1 MFDPTLPQAGT
12 PIDAVEMRSQLNGLK
27 DLIDAVPAVAD
38 AVVDG
43 VTTLTPA
50 EPAQA
55 TASFDGSRVHF
66 TFAIPRGIDGASAA
80 PITTFIVDAVN
91 ILPPEDPPSA
101 NATFDGGAVHLVFNL
116 PRGLTGNDGIQ
127 GPPGEVTNAALT
139 AALTAAINGTSSNS
153 NAVDL
158 IPFTANGTY
167 DVYQQEAIINK
178 INELINALRR

>member
-1 MFDPTLPQAGT
+1 MFDPSYPPTNAPLESAP
-12 PIDAVEMRSQLNGLK
+12 MRAQLNSLK
-27 DLIDAVPAVAD
+27 DLIDAVPAVTD

-55 TASFDGSRVHF
+55 TVSFDGTQLHF

-80 PITTFIVDAVN
+80 PITTFIIDAVN
-91 ILPPEDPPSA
+91 MLPPDDPPSA

-116 PRGLTGNDGIQ
+116 PRGLTGSDGIQ
-127 GPPGEVTNAALT
+127 GPPGEVTNAAL
-139 AALTAAINGTSSNS
+139 AAAINGTSSNS

-178 INELINALRR
+178 LNELINALRR

>member
-1 MFDPTLPQAGT
+1 MFDPTLPQEHT
-12 PIDAVEMRSQLNGLK
+12 PADAVQMRAQLNGLK
-27 DLIDAVPAVAD
+27 DLIDAVPAVTD
-38 AVVDG
+38 AVVDA

-80 PITTFIVDAVN
+80 PITTFIIDAVN
-91 ILPPEDPPSA
+91 MLPPEDPPSA

-116 PRGLTGNDGIQ
+116 PRGLTGADGIQ
-127 GPPGEVTNAALT
+127 GPPGEVTNAAL
-139 AALTAAINGTSSNS
+139 AAAINGTSSNS

>member
-1 MFDPTLPQAGT
+1 MPFDPNLPQEHTLA
-12 PIDAVEMRSQLNGLK
+12 DAAQMRAQLTGLK
-27 DLIDAVPAVAD
+27 DLIDAVPAVAG
-38 AVVDG
+38 AVVDD
-43 VTTLTPA
+43 VTTLNPTEPA
-50 EPAQA
+50 EA
-55 TASFDGSRVHF
+55 TASFDGSTVHF
-66 TFAIPRGIDGASAA
+66 TFAIPRGQEGASAA
-80 PITTFIVDAVN
+80 PITTFIIDAVN
-91 ILPPEDPPSA
+91 MLPPEDPPSA

-116 PRGLTGNDGIQ
+116 PRGLTGSDGIQ
-127 GPPGEVTNAALT
+127 GPPGEVTN